1 MLSKL
6 EKLSVQ
12 KAVTLMTSSLV
23 VAAVGIISIISLVVI
38 AGKVENDAAK
48 AQAMNIAVAAEM
60 FELSVEGADVRW
72 GRDGSVTGVVVEAFP
87 DVSDHAIVDEIVRAT
102 GEVATLFEWDEAR
115 QDFIRRSTN
124 VPGEDGG
131 RATGSPLGASNDAYQ
146 AVIRGET
153 YQGESLVQG
162 EKYYGVYTPVRNLAG
177 DIVGI
182 VCVAIEKS
190 QITAIIWTLIIQ
202 CGLAAIPVMGLAIWI
217 AGMAVRRMM
226 KPVTELA
233 AVTEE
238 LARGNLNIDVPYTD
252 RVDEIGQSARAAIA
266 LKDLSQRRVAEAE
279 ARAAEREQRTA
290 QMVAQFSARID
301 DLLGQLNDTAGGLD
315 TTASRL
321 TDVAENC
328 SVRAQNTVNS
338 SNDATNSV
346 HAVAAAAEE
355 LSASISEI
363 AGRVAETTG
372 SVHRATEEGIRSN
385 QQVANLAEAASQI
398 GEIVS
403 LIQSISEQTNLL
415 ALNATIEA
423 ARAGDAGKG
432 FAVVASEVK
441 QLASQ
446 TSKATEDIAEQIDQI
461 QQATKLSVGAIEGMT
476 EIIKVVEGYTTQI
489 ATAIEQQGSAT
500 AEISSSS
507 QRAAMGTSAVSEEM
521 GQLTSA
527 VTETNAAAE
536 TVLSSAADLQMRTDE
551 VAKEVRRF
559 LGEVS
564 AA

>member
-1 MLSKL
+1 G
-6 EKLSVQ
+6 
-12 KAVTLMTSSLV
+12 
-23 VAAVGIISIISLVVI
+23 AA
-38 AGKVENDAAK
+38 
-48 AQAMNIAVAAEM
+48 
-60 FELSVEGADVRW
+60 
-72 GRDGSVTGVVVEAFP
+72 P
-87 DVSDHAIVDEIVRAT
+87 
-102 GEVATLFEWDEAR
+102 
-115 QDFIRRSTN
+115 
-124 VPGEDGG
+124 
-131 RATGSPLGASNDAYQ
+131 
-146 AVIRGET
+146 
-153 YQGESLVQG
+153 
-162 EKYYGVYTPVRNLAG
+162 
-177 DIVGI
+177 
-182 VCVAIEKS
+182 
-190 QITAIIWTLIIQ
+190 
-202 CGLAAIPVMGLAIWI
+202 
-217 AGMAVRRMM
+217 
-226 KPVTELA
+226 
-233 AVTEE
+233 
-238 LARGNLNIDVPYTD
+238 
-252 RVDEIGQSARAAIA
+252 
-266 LKDLSQRRVAEAE
+266 
-279 ARAAEREQRTA
+279 
-290 QMVAQFSARID
+290 
-301 DLLGQLNDTAGGLD
+301 
-315 TTASRL
+315 
-321 TDVAENC
+321 
-328 SVRAQNTVNS
+328 
-338 SNDATNSV
+338 
-346 HAVAAAAEE
+346 AEE

-385 QQVANLAEAASQI
+385 QQVANLAEAALQI

-446 TSKATEDIAEQIDQI
+446 TSRATEDIAEQIDQI

-536 TVLSSAADLQMRTDE
+536 TVLPSAADLQMRTDE

-559 LGEVS
+559 LREVS

>member
-1 MLSKL
+1 MLSRL

-12 KAVTLMTSSLV
+12 KAVTLMTSLLV
-23 VAAVGIISIISLVVI
+23 VAAVGVISVISLVVI
-38 AGKVENDAAK
+38 AGKVDSDARR
-48 AQAMNIAVAAEM
+48 AQSMNIAVAAEV
-60 FELSVEGADVRW
+60 FELTIEGAETRW
-72 GRDGSVTGVVVEAFP
+72 TLDGSVREVVVPSFP
-87 DVSDHAIVDEIVRAT
+87 DVSDHKIVDEIVRAT

-124 VPGEDGG
+124 VPGENGG
-131 RATGSPLGASNDAYQ
+131 RAIGSSLGASNDAYQ

-153 YQGESLVQG
+153 YIGESLVQG
-162 EKYYGVYTPVRNLAG
+162 DKYYGVYTPVRNLSG
-177 DIVGI
+177 EIVGI
-182 VCVAIEKS
+182 VCVAIQKS
-190 QITAIIWTLIIQ
+190 RITAIIWSLILQ
-202 CGLAAIPVMGLAIWI
+202 CGLAAIPVMGVAIWF
-217 AGMAVRRMM
+217 ASMAVRRMM
-226 KPVTELA
+226 RPVTELA
-233 AVTEE
+233 GVTEE
-238 LARGNLNIDVPYTD
+238 LARGNLSIDVPYTE
-252 RVDEIGQSARAAIA
+252 RVDEIGQSARAAVA

-279 ARAAEREQRTA
+279 ARAAERETNTRK
-290 QMVAQFSARID
+290 MVEQFRLRID
-301 DLLGQLNDTAGGLD
+301 ELLGQVNETAGGLD
-315 TTASRL
+315 ATASRL
-321 TDVAENC
+321 TDVAETC
-328 SVRAQNTVNS
+328 SERAENTVNS

-372 SVHRATEEGIRSN
+372 SVHRATEEGARSN

-521 GQLTSA
+521 SQLTSA

-536 TVLSSAADLQMRTDE
+536 TVLSSAADLQIRTDE
-551 VAKEVRRF
+551 VAREVRRF
-559 LGEVS
+559 LEEVS